1 MNNLFEISP
10 EEKARIRQL
19 HESYK
24 NVHGTTSLLTE
35 QVTRTLQGTVKD
47 SETKEPLLGTNIF
60 VTERKGVK
68 QAGTTSDRQG
78 KFKLTGI
85 KPGETVTMSYIG
97 YTNNVINSTTID
109 TKNGIDEEF
118 LLIPGNELGEVNIQD
133 KRTEVQGCMHP
144 AAINFDEKNW
154 IDCKGTKFDIKY
166 NVDPKTKESELVVN
180 FDETDKSCC
189 EYYYGCMDP
198 VAENYWEKVSS
209 FVKLKEEQPE
219 KEIRDCKNNPNK
231 DLRGCCKYIDGCMDE
246 NAVNYNEKATKDDGS
261 CKAHTEGC
269 LDAAALNYNPKATKP
284 CLDENEDGKPDCC
297 KYPKGHRSVETI
309 KKNFQTYYD
318 DNLIGQTINAYTTI
332 EGRNA
337 QEIDELYGNY
347 KIDNVIP
354 TRISK
359 GDKTYGY
366 SIPLQPD
373 TEALRRKIQ
382 KCSTITREKRKIKC
396 KKEVE
401 ELRKATA
408 SLVIKFDETFMST
421 LQSIINVRDT
431 VGIDDI
437 AKLYIRPRGSKKM
450 GKEVYVG
457 PKDFLTDE
465 AQNLISFLKAYNEEL
480 GKVPGTSM

>member
-10 EEKARIRQL
+10 EEKDRIRQL

-35 QVTRTLQGTVKD
+35 QADRTIKGTTHDNK
-47 SETKEPLLGTNIF
+47 TKELLLGTQIF
-60 VTERKGVK
+60 VTERPDHE
-68 QAGTTSDRQG
+68 TTSGRQG
-78 KFKLTGI
+78 EFELTGI
-85 KPGETVTMSYIG
+85 KVGETVTMRYDKKYEDLVLDSEKID
-97 YTNNVINSTTID
+97 NSP
-109 TKNGIDEEF
+109 GI
-118 LLIPGNELGEVNIQD
+118 
-133 KRTEVQGCMHP
+133 VQFFM
-144 AAINFDEKNW
+144 
-154 IDCKGTKFDIKY
+154 T
-166 NVDPKTKESELVVN
+166 PKTKPIEINPPTEKGCLDPSAKN
-180 FDETDKSCC
+180 FDQEKFENHELLDCAGQDQRASRPDDSEAGFTWHLDIPNQDNSCC
-189 EYYYGCMDP
+189 EYHIGCTDEN
-198 VAENYWEKVSS
+198 AKNYWEKD
-209 FVKLKEEQPE
+209 PE
-219 KEIRDCKNNPNK
+219 LSALAPVIFKKAEFDDATIKALEDFGVVASEGENTVIPKQIKGCKNNK
-231 DLRGCCKYIDGCMDE
+231 CCEYHI
-246 NAVNYNEKATKDDGS
+246 
-261 CKAHTEGC
+261 EGC
-269 LDAAALNYNPKATKP
+269 LDAEALNYNPKATKP

-297 KYPKGHRSVETI
+297 KYPKGQRSIETI
-309 KKNFQTYYD
+309 KKNFQTYYN

-354 TRISK
+354 TRLSK

-408 SLVIKFDETFMST
+408 SLVVKFDETFLTT

-431 VGIDDI
+431 LKVDEI

-465 AQNLISFLKAYNEEL
+465 VQNLISFLKAYNKEL